1 MKRILSVL
9 LVAALMVAM
18 LSVGAGSAFARNF
31 QAVENC
37 GENVGKQYLRGQTG
51 SQTGSATDKKQD
63 NSAVTNCDQGWTYDG

>member
-18 LSVGAGSAFARNF
+18 LSVGAGSAFARSS

-37 GENVGKQYLRGQTG
+37 GENVGKQYDRGQTG
-51 SQTGSATDKKQD
+51 SQTGSANDKKQD

>member
-18 LSVGAGSAFARNF
+18 LSVGAGSAFAKSF

-37 GENVGKQYLRGQTG
+37 GQNVNKQYERGQTG
-51 SQTGSATDKKQD
+51 SETGSAKDKKQD
-63 NSAVTNCDQGWTYDG
+63 DAAVTNCDQAWNY